1 MIIIITASCELDFP
15 MIIYSFR
22 ITNWRSQEVQKI
34 DRKTGKI
41 LTVCKTHHLKAD
53 THRLYVRTE
62 EEGRGLVTNW
72 GRTQIRD
79 NRYCRL
85 FEDKT

>member
-1 MIIIITASCELDFP
+1 MIIMLTATCELIFP
-15 MIIYSFR
+15 VIIYSFR

-41 LTVCKTHHLKAD
+41 LTVCKMYHLKAD
-53 THRLYVRTE
+53 THRLYVRME

-72 GRTQIRD
+72 GHTQIKD
-79 NRYCRL
+79 KRY
-85 FEDKT
+85 